1 MTQPDDR
8 FQLQAPINQKGAR
21 PHANIEPMGDHI
33 ERDKQ
38 APLRIED
45 FEYEL
50 PVELIAQQPLPV
62 RHQSRLLHLDRGSG
76 AIEHLQ
82 FESIVEL
89 LEPGDVL
96 VVNNT
101 KVIPAR
107 LTAKRKSGG
116 QIKLLL
122 LQSDPNN
129 AGLWEALVTPIKRLK
144 PGEILTVPLGDYSTA
159 RNSPEINTSAE
170 SATTPGPEEYRIKVV
185 DLVTGPDG
193 FKRLLVDLG
202 TRQDVFS
209 LLTRIG
215 SAPLPPYIR
224 REGQILWQERICEME
239 RYQTVYAIAPG
250 AVAAPTAGLHFSKDI
265 LAKLE
270 KKGVILEQITLHVGA
285 GTFKPIEESV
295 DSHTIERENFSIS
308 TNTADTINKAIKD
321 GRRIIAVGTTSLR
334 ALESA
339 AKGRHLQSVE
349 NSWTNLYVKPGH
361 DFKIVDGL
369 VTNFHLSRSSLLV
382 LGGAYAGRDAIMRAY
397 AEAVEQRYR
406 FYSYGDATLII

>member
-1 MTQPDDR
+1 MTHPEDHRQSKSTTSD
-8 FQLQAPINQKGAR
+8 KGAR
-21 PHANIEPMGDHI
+21 LDIDLLGGHEP
-33 ERDKQ
+33 Q
-38 APLRIED
+38 TPLRIED
-45 FEYEL
+45 FEYDL
-50 PVELIAQQPLPV
+50 PPELIAQQPLPV
-62 RHQSRLLHLDRGSG
+62 RHQSRLLHLDRQSG

-82 FESIVEL
+82 FESIVDL

-107 LTAKRKSGG
+107 ITAQRKSGG

-122 LQSDPNN
+122 LKCDPNN
-129 AGLWEALVTPIKRLK
+129 PGLWEALVTPIKRLK
-144 PGEILTVPLGDYSTA
+144 PGEILTVRLHPGNPNDLPAAHDNAEASELDYDQ
-159 RNSPEINTSAE
+159 
-170 SATTPGPEEYRIKVV
+170 YQIKVV

-193 FKRLLVDLG
+193 FKRLIVDLG

-209 LLTRIG
+209 LLSRIG

-224 REGQILWQERICEME
+224 RDGEISEHDRVCEME

-265 LAKLE
+265 LDKLKE
-270 KKGVILEQITLHVGA
+270 KGVILEQVTLHVGA

-295 DSHTIERENFSIS
+295 DAHTIERENFSIS
-308 TNTADTINKAIKD
+308 TQTAETINKAIKQ
-321 GRRIIAVGTTSLR
+321 GRRIVAVGTTSLR

-339 AKGRHLQSVE
+339 AKGRHLEAVE

-382 LGGAYAGRDAIMRAY
+382 LVAAYAGRDTIMRAY
-397 AEAVEQRYR
+397 REAVALRYR